1 MAHLLATDL
10 STNEDSKVFTSFVR
24 KMKMH
29 RKNLDTVGDSQH
41 ANKLS
46 KPMRR
51 LTTIKNERLKELNKA
66 Q

>member
-1 MAHLLATDL
+1 
-10 STNEDSKVFTSFVR
+10 
-24 KMKMH
+24 MKMH